1 MNQDDRAMAPRHFE
15 RILEALGLS
24 KAAAGRFLGISER
37 TIHRYV
43 DGEAEV
49 PVSTVLLLRD
59 MLERGI
65 APKVPRRPKRKPAVV
80 ADNLSTT
87 ST

>member
-1 MNQDDRAMAPRHFE
+1 MDQTTRAISPAGFE
-15 RILEALGLS
+15 RLIDALGLS

-49 PVSTVLLLRD
+49 PVSTVLLLRW
-59 MLERGI
+59 MMAEGI
-65 APKVPRRPKRKPAVV
+65 APKAPKRPRAVV
-80 ADNLSTT
+80 ADNLSST